1 MHRMFSSLFRFLS
14 RSFRPTPT
22 AKRIRRVLQ
31 LEMLE
36 EREVPTVDLR
46 IATYNI
52 GAGVR
57 SGMDTVLRAIGD
69 QVVNGV
75 SRPVDV
81 LALQEVDLNL
91 TYASSVASLLNGIY
105 GAGAYSYSTTA

>member
-1 MHRMFSSLFRFLS
+1 MRPARLRPLRSNRRTRMFFTLFRSRSRSSAPARAPRRAFLS
-14 RSFRPTPT
+14 CE
-22 AKRIRRVLQ
+22 A
-31 LEMLE
+31 LETRL
-36 EREVPTVDLR
+36 VPSADLR

-69 QVVNGV
+69 QVVNGE

-91 TYASSVASLLNGIY
+91 TYASSVAS
-105 GAGAYSYSTTA
+105 